1 MPLTSEPA
9 VVPGAEASVSGVS
22 WAAIFAGGLAAA
34 ASSLL
39 LTLIGVGVG
48 LTSVSPWSAPPSGQ
62 TLAISAAVWLIV
74 MQWLS
79 SGLGG
84 YLTGRLRTKWSGLDT
99 GEVLFRDTA
108 HGFLAWC
115 LATVFVVTI
124 LASAMGTLASGT
136 VRAVG
141 AVAGSAVQG
150 ASQGAAQQGA
160 SSATQADPVGYA
172 VDTLF
177 RKPAPQPGSSEDVRG
192 EATRIVLSGIAKGDI
207 PAADR
212 TYLAQLVSARTGIAQ
227 PEAEKRVSDLVANAQ
242 AAAQKAKEAADAARK
257 AGATFALFCVLSMAI
272 GAFIASVAGAIGGR
286 ARKDDAIVIA
296 RR

>member
-1 MPLTSEPA
+1 MPLTSDPA

-34 ASSLL
+34 ACSIL

-48 LTSVSPWSAPPSGQ
+48 LTTLSPWSGPPSGQ
-62 TLAISAAVWLIV
+62 TLAISAAIWLIV

-115 LATVFVVTI
+115 LSTVFVVTI

-136 VRAVG
+136 ARAVG

-150 ASQGAAQQGA
+150 ASQGAAQQGT
-160 SSATQADPVGYA
+160 SATSGDPVGYA
-172 VDTLF
+172 VDMLF
-177 RKPAPQPGSSEDVRG
+177 RTPTPQPGSPDDARG
-192 EATRIVLSGIAKGDI
+192 EAARIIVSGIAKGDI

-212 TYLAQLVSARTGIAQ
+212 SYLAQLVSARTGIAP

-242 AAAQKAKEAADAARK
+242 ATAQKAKEAADASRK

-286 ARKDDAIVIA
+286 ARKDDAIAVA
-296 RR
+296 RF